1 MDRLVTVREAIESL
15 GEPHAARTDGH
26 VLHAAQARA
35 YRGHTPSGLDAPS
48 KTIVAGSAHGVPG
61 GANTLLMYDGSM
73 RHYTVREAARIQT
86 FPDTYTLPSTWSV
99 AFRQLGNAV
108 PCNLARAWGHR
119 IKRALQKE
127 K

>member
-1 MDRLVTVREAIESL
+1 MNKHNHACTNASGASERFSSRYGGVRAASGSSRRVT
-15 GEPHAARTDGH
+15 
-26 VLHAAQARA
+26 
-35 YRGHTPSGLDAPS
+35 
-48 KTIVAGSAHGVPG
+48 TIVAGSAHGVPG
-61 GANTLLMYDGSM
+61 GANTLLMHDGSM